1 MSQQLQILIN
11 QVILFATLIVIGYA
25 SEKKGYLKDSDIDAL
40 STLCVK
46 VMIPAMIISVIVNGG
61 SREALFSAFPVLL
74 GAACLIIGLMVIGY
88 ISALIL
94 KIPQP
99 TRNIHTCI
107 IGFSNSGFMGFP
119 MLLAMFGDRASIF
132 VAAYIIADAAL
143 LWTLVPILAD
153 PSNSKGIDFKKLIS
167 PNTIAAVLGIVMV
180 ILNIKPTIVPWTAIT
195 AVGDSSKYIAMIYI
209 GADLGRKGIL
219 KLFNRPIV
227 FSIIPIKLI
236 IAPIIVYLIY
246 SATGVFDSDFVM
258 MFTVIAM
265 LPCMV
270 AVAMIARNCGSDDEY
285 ASAAVLV
292 TTIASILTMPI
303 ITWVI
308 EKLFV
313 R

>member
-61 SREALFSAFPVLL
+61 SREALFSGFPVLL

-167 PNTIAAVLGIVMV
+167 HNTIAAVLGIVMV